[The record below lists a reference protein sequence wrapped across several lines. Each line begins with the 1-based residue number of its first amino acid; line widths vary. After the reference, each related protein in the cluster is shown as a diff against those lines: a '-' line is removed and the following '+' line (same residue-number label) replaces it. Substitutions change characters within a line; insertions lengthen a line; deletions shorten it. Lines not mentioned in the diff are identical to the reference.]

1 MISFAVRFRR
11 LLSLGLMTLA
21 NASVP
26 LGAQSTVAGRVVDER
41 GAPVV
46 GAEVRDAS
54 GQRRVS
60 AANGTFSGLTPGRIL
75 VRRLGYTPLDT
86 VLAATR
92 TASDAHILALTPSA
106 SVLARLVINPGFS
119 GTGPS
124 VQAPTVTMTR
134 RDLEMRPQPGEDLFR
149 ALARLPGVAASEL
162 SARLRVRGGAADE
175 LLYQFD
181 GAELPDPFHL
191 PDVDAALSMVDLS
204 MVGGVDLHAGTLPLE
219 LGQRSAGAMVFPLPV
234 FDGRPT
240 TTSASV
246 SLTGVRLAQHVR
258 LGARS
263 DADLLFRR
271 GYLELVLNAL
281 GESKGLTP
289 RYGDAYARVRWFGA
303 RDRAAAHL
311 LDGTDYLRYARTDD
325 AQSTGR
331 YRTTVGWI
339 TTEHERGAWRG
350 TTTVSLTHRLNARD
364 VLDAAGFATQSSFR
378 DRRDTWT
385 GALRGDVRR
394 TLGARHVVQLG
405 GSWQPARTHLDVLR
419 YRDTLAVVRNTVQ
432 RGIDT
437 TRLLETEDTRRSG
450 AWLGLRSALPH
461 GLTQEVGARV
471 DAASWTGDALLAPRA
486 AWLVP
491 LGGAT
496 RLRAGVG
503 VTTQTPLLEERALA
517 DGDTTRYPA
526 VRALQR
532 AVGVSG
538 AGRDVRWR
546 ADVYWRSTTHEHPQY
561 VNARNGAIIAPEL
574 FDDRVRLNATRG
586 DASGVELSLR
596 DAGRGP
602 WTWAAGW
609 TIARTRLDVNG
620 RWIARPWDRRHT
632 ATLDI
637 GRTLGAWQLSGGWVY
652 HSGDPTS
659 SSVQLQTPTR
669 TGVLTRT
676 VYPHPFDVR
685 MPEYHR
691 LDLRAVRAF
700 ERGPTSGRVFVDVLN
715 AYDRRNVRRMSTSI
729 SRNASGQEFAVT
741 RRETGLPLLP
751 SVGLSL
757 DWR

>member
-1 MISFAVRFRR
+1 MRCLA
-11 LLSLGLMTLA
+11 GLALA
-21 NASVP
+21 AP
-26 LGAQSTVAGRVVDER
+26 ALGAQTTVGGRVVDER

-46 GAEVRDAS
+46 GADVRDAA
-54 GQRRVS
+54 GHRRVS
-60 AANGTFSGLTPGRIL
+60 TATGGFGGLTVGPIT
-75 VRRLGYTPLDT
+75 VRRLGYAPLDT
-86 VLAATR
+86 VLAAGE
-92 TASDAHILALTPSA
+92 AHRLALRPSA

-119 GTGPS
+119 GTGPT

-175 LLYQFD
+175 LLYLFD

-191 PDVDAALSMVDLS
+191 PDVDAALSMVDLA

-219 LGQRSAGAMVFPLPV
+219 LGQRSAGAMVFPLPA
-234 FDGRPT
+234 FDGRAS

-246 SLTGVRLAQHVR
+246 SLTGVRVGQHLR
-258 LGARS
+258 LGPRS
-263 DADLLFRR
+263 DADLLVRR

-289 RYGDAYARVRWFGA
+289 RYGDSYARIRWFGS
-303 RDRAAAHL
+303 RDRVAAHV
-311 LDGTDYLRYARTDD
+311 LDGTDFLRYARSDD

-331 YRTTVGWI
+331 YRTSVGWI
-339 TTEHERGAWRG
+339 TTEHERGAWRA
-350 TTTVSLTHRLNARD
+350 TTTVSLTHRLNDRD
-364 VLDAAGFATQSSFR
+364 VRDVPGTLTQSGFR

-385 GALRGDVRR
+385 GGVRADVRR
-394 TLGARHVVQLG
+394 ALGTRHLMQAG
-405 GSWQPARTHLDVLR
+405 GSWQPAQTHADLFRL
-419 YRDTLAVVRNTVQ
+419 RDTLAVVRNVVQ

-437 TRLLETEDTRRSG
+437 TRLLETVATQRSG
-450 AWLGLRSALPH
+450 AWLGLRSALPWRV
-461 GLTQEVGARV
+461 TQELGARV
-471 DAASWTGDALLAPRA
+471 DAASWTGEALVAPRA

-491 LGGAT
+491 MRGAT
-496 RLRAGVG
+496 TLRVGVG

-526 VRALQR
+526 VRALQQ
-532 AVGVSG
+532 AIGVSG
-538 AGRDVRWR
+538 AGDAIRWR
-546 ADVYWRSTTHEHPQY
+546 ADVYWRRTSHERPQY

-574 FDDRVRLNATRG
+574 FDDRVRLDATRG
-586 DASGVELSLR
+586 DASGIELSLR

-609 TIARTRLDVNG
+609 TIARSRLDVQG
-620 RWIARPWDRRHT
+620 RWVARPWDRRHT
-632 ATLDI
+632 ATLDV
-637 GRTLGAWQLSGGWVY
+637 GRALGAWQFSGGWVY

-659 SSVQLQTPTR
+659 SSVALQTPTR

-676 VYPHPFDVR
+676 IYPRPFDRR

-700 ERGPTSGRVFVDVLN
+700 ERGHTSGRVFLDVLN
-715 AYDRRNVRRMSTSI
+715 AYDRRNVRRMVTSI
-729 SRNASGQEFAVT
+729 ARTASGQELTTT
-741 RRETGLPLLP
+741 RRETGLPFLP
-751 SVGLSL
+751 SIGLAL